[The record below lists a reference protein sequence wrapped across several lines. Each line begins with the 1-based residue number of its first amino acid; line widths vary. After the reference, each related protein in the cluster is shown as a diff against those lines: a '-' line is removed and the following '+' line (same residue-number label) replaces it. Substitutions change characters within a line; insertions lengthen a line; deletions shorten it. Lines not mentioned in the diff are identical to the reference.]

1 MGGMAVGGQ
10 QQQLG
15 GQHPHSSTEFI
26 QNPEGLGR
34 TQKMGTP
41 GQLAAQQQQQ
51 APRGRMPQRED
62 NTRPGYDPLAEPG
75 SATIVDVPLFPEQ
88 DLTRTV
94 PLRPMPSAPAG
105 SMAGKASGTLMGVAR
120 PGIAPLNPGVPKR
133 QVDATTIDEAPP
145 SYRPLEELGAT
156 QNVPRLGKGL
166 GPAARGPNAP
176 GAPKAELQNTHPLGK
191 RRFDKRVELRKQQQ
205 IPRAQ
210 QARSSNRKAVLI
222 LGAAVVLVV
231 GAVVAVLVWPSAPPL
246 KAQVRAADGGVEVL
260 DITCNSCPEGTKLK
274 VGDSEASVSRWRAT
288 LPLDAPLPVGDSTLK
303 VSIDRPGSGRDETV
317 SLPVRVAYRIR
328 PDLTTLEGDN
338 PHLLIVVEAMENAKV
353 ELEGEPI
360 SLHGNSATKRIEV
373 IKDISGPNA
382 DGGAQLTRK
391 ISFVVTPPDGPEEK
405 GSVAVSLAILPLV
418 IEAPGRGII
427 TEKQTFLL
435 SGRTSPGAQLV
446 VASRE
451 IPVAKDGT
459 FSQSMNVSSVGS
471 TTIEVRTKMPGR
483 APRLVSVIVDRVTNL
498 EQEGVEAFKKRGEPM
513 SLASVYGGIEA
524 AIGKP
529 LIVSGEV
536 LEARVS
542 DPRATEGINTMILRS
557 DDPACGDRCLVRL
570 VQGRADLGV
579 RRGVKLRAYGV
590 VMGAA
595 AHDGGSSI
603 PDVDVAFVLVDRSGD
618 SSPPPQDPNKKDA
631 PTAPASTSARPSP
644 PAPRMTPPTP

>member
-10 QQQLG
+10 
-15 GQHPHSSTEFI
+15 HPHSATELI
-26 QNPEGLGR
+26 PNPQEGLGR

-41 GQLAAQQQQQ
+41 GQLAAQQQQ
-51 APRGRMPQRED
+51 PRNRAGQRED

-88 DLTRTV
+88 DFTRTV
-94 PLRPMPSAPAG
+94 PLRPLPSAPAG

-120 PGIAPLNPGVPKR
+120 PGIAPLNPGVPKPANRGGR
-133 QVDATTIDEAPP
+133 QVEATTIEEAPP

-176 GAPKAELQNTHPLGK
+176 PKAELQSTHPLGK

-210 QARSSNRKAVLI
+210 QVKSSSRKAVLI

-274 VGDSEASVSRWRAT
+274 VGESEASVSRWRAT
-288 LPLDAPLPVGDSTLK
+288 LPLETPLPVGDSTLK

-338 PHLLIVVEAMENAKV
+338 PHLLLVVEAMKGSKV

-360 SLHGNSATKRIEV
+360 PLRDDGTAVKRVEV

-382 DGGAQLTRK
+382 DGGAQLSRK
-391 ISFVVTPPDGPEEK
+391 ISFVVTPPDSQEEK
-405 GSVAVSLAILPLV
+405 GIVAVSLAILPLV

-483 APRLVSVIVDRVTNL
+483 APRLVNVIVDRVLNL
-498 EQEGVEAFKKRGEPM
+498 DREGVEAFKKRGEPM
-513 SLASVYGGIEA
+513 SLSAVYGGIEA

-570 VQGRADLGV
+570 VQGRVDLGV

-590 VMGAA
+590 VMGAV
-595 AHDGGSSI
+595 AHDSSSI
-603 PDVDVAFVLVDRSGD
+603 PDVDVAFVLVDRAGD
-618 SSPPPQDPNKKDA
+618 SSPPPVDPNKKDA
-631 PTAPASTSARPSP
+631 PTAPASTGASPKPIQPPSP
-644 PAPRMTPPTP
+644 